1 MKIKPSVDM
10 FKNEILASVKLCK
23 DFLGEDANYTVEVL
37 ESIKLKYEDLIKFI
51 KTCDDSTVKKQTTT
65 YGGSK
70 AVVDVLAV
78 CETKIYKQ
86 TTNIVRAIS
95 DVITILKTNNLTE
108 IKAFDFSDAQVDVA
122 AKYLVELYSK

>member
-1 MKIKPSVDM
+1 M
-10 FKNEILASVKLCK
+10 FKNEILASIELCK
-23 DFLGEDANYTVEVL
+23 DFLGENANYTVEVL

-86 TTNIVRAIS
+86 TINIVRAIS

>member
-10 FKNEILASVKLCK
+10 FKNEILASIELCK

-37 ESIKLKYEDLIKFI
+37 ENIKLKHEDLIKFI

-78 CETKIYKQ
+78 TETKIYKQ

-95 DVITILKTNNLTE
+95 DVITILKTNNIAE